1 MDKKP
6 KILVIAGPT
15 ASGKSALAMELAR
28 QLDGELICADSL
40 TVYKGFN
47 IGSAKPTRADQQQ
60 IRHHLLDICQPRDP
74 FTAADF
80 AREATTAIK
89 EIISNGKR
97 PIVVG
102 GTGLYLRALLYGL
115 SNAPGQSPLFR
126 QQLQQRASQYGAE
139 TLLAELAKVDPQTAQ
154 RLHPSDLFRI
164 IRALEVYQ
172 ITGQPLSDFN
182 AAHGFAECRFNAL
195 QYCLHLPR
203 ELLYQRI
210 NLRVDQMLEAGL
222 VDEVKGLLTSGV
234 SADCK
239 PMEAIGYKEVLAFL
253 KGEYGLEELTR
264 LIKRNTRRFAKRQL
278 TWFKGQTEMQ
288 LVTLNEVSAKINSA
302 EKFFI

>member
-1 MDKKP
+1 MDEKP

-40 TVYKGFN
+40 TVYKGFD

-60 IRHHLLDICQPRDP
+60 IRHHLLNICQPSDP

-80 AREATTAIK
+80 AREATAAIK

-97 PIVVG
+97 PIVAG

-126 QQLQQRASQYGAE
+126 QQLQQQASQHGAE
-139 TLLAELAKVDPQTAQ
+139 SLLAELAKVDPQTAQ

-172 ITGQPLSDFN
+172 ITGQALSDFN

-195 QYCLHLPR
+195 QYCLNLPR

-210 NLRVDQMLEAGL
+210 NLRVDQMLAAGL
-222 VDEVKGLLTSGV
+222 VDEVKGLLASGV
-234 SADCK
+234 PTDCK

-253 KGEYGLEELTR
+253 KGEYDLEELSR

-278 TWFKGQTEMQ
+278 TWFKGQSEMQ
-288 LVTLNEVSAKINSA
+288 LVTPNEVSAKINSI
-302 EKFFI
+302 EKYFA